1 MIKVAEERVM
11 RDKAKEEMII
21 DKRDRE
27 TTKMGNQEKNKMENR
42 NITIDLIETDKE
54 VIENKEKI
62 ETIEM
67 ETKEEIVITSI
78 KVEEEEEVVEDIIEI
93 EIAQEE
99 GKVVVEEDKEAID
112 KKKEKMGK
120 EVVEEEAV
128 EELDLDKV
136 LDNKQSMSLK
146 ALMINNPNEEANY
159 H

>member
-78 KVEEEEEVVEDIIEI
+78 KVEEEEVVEDIIEI